1 MITELTDMPDGVV
14 GFEASGTLRAEDY
27 RDVLLPALERAS
39 EHGDLRFVVVIPT
52 FKGISGGGLWE
63 DLKIGFS
70 HLRKWKRIA
79 LVTDIEW
86 MSYMTSLFGWMT
98 PGETKVF
105 GLAERDAAVAWAA
118 AG

>member
-1 MITELTDMPDGVV
+1 MIKVLDDMPEGVI
-14 GFEASGTLRAEDY
+14 GFEASGMLRAEEY
-27 RDVLLPALERAS
+27 RDVLLPVLEAAS
-39 EHGDLRFVVVIPT
+39 ERSDLRFVVVIPE
-52 FKGISGGGLWE
+52 FKGITGGALWE
-63 DLKIGFS
+63 DLKIGVT

-86 MSYMTSLFGWMT
+86 MSYLTSLFGWMT

-105 GLAERDAAVAWAA
+105 RLSERADAVAWAA

>member
-1 MITELTDMPDGVV
+1 MIEELDGMPDGVI

-27 RDVLLPALERAS
+27 RDILLPSLDRAS
-39 EHGDLRFVVVIPT
+39 KLGDVRLVVVIQE
-52 FKGISGGGLWE
+52 FKGISGGAIWE

-70 HLRKWKRIA
+70 HIRKWKRIA

-86 MSYMTSLFGWMT
+86 MSYLTSLFGWMT

-105 GLAERDAAVAWAA
+105 GLAERDDAVAWAA
-118 AG
+118 GG